1 MIRHRPTAAA
11 AKTIEHVRTNGEAV
25 GSWRSPPPNV
35 YASVI
40 SGDELAPAVPDGG
53 VAIFERRAP
62 IRPGDVGLL
71 FWKRGK
77 TPPGERGRALY
88 RFPQGFPSYMPDR
101 VVCQV
106 LPDGATFSVRA
117 ELVDGVHRF
126 IGPAEEIAPGVFAPD
141 ERAIMAEME
150 RRQAEGRRE
159 RARNAARARWRKI
172 HSGDA
177 ADSR

>member
-1 MIRHRPTAAA
+1 MTMKTKARRRCTAAS
-11 AKTIEHVRTNGEAV
+11 AKTIQHVRASGGAV
-25 GSWRSPPPNV
+25 GSWRNPPPDV

-40 SGDELAPAVPDGG
+40 SGDELAPAVADGG
-53 VAIFERRAP
+53 VAIFERFAP
-62 IRPGDVGLL
+62 IRRGDVGLL

-77 TPPGERGRALY
+77 TPAGERGRVLY

-126 IGPAEEIAPGVFAPD
+126 MGPAEEIAPGVFAPN
-141 ERAIMAEME
+141 
-150 RRQAEGRRE
+150 EGGAGAVWE
-159 RARNAARARWRKI
+159 AARPGTGAPK
-172 HSGDA
+172 
-177 ADSR
+177 